1 MQCKAKARSTGN
13 QCSKHAI
20 EGGTVCR
27 YHGGASPQARKKAA
41 ERVTTEK
48 AAAAARLFALPKDI
62 NPADALIDLVKWT
75 AGEVDYWRAE
85 VQRIAAQEPAK
96 LTAGITRIEKGTR
109 DRADVDMRTIETVPH
124 IAYRMLTDAQE
135 RLAKFATA
143 ALRAGVDERRVK
155 LAEDQ
160 GRVLVDVVKAILD
173 RLDLTE
179 DQQGLIPTVVPETI
193 RLFASGGQVIAKG
206 A

>member
-1 MQCKAKARSTGN
+1 MRKQCKANARSTGE
-13 QCSKHAI
+13 QCSKYAI

-27 YHGGASPQARKKAA
+27 YHGGASPQARKAA
-41 ERVTTEK
+41 AGRVATEK
-48 AAAAARLFALPKDI
+48 AAAAAKLFALPKDI

-85 VQRIAAQEPAK
+85 VQRIAEETPEK
-96 LTAGITRIEKGTR
+96 LTAGVTRVEKGKR
-109 DRADVDMRTIETVPH
+109 DRADMDMRILETVPH

-143 ALRAGVDERRVK
+143 ALRAGVDERRVQ

-160 GRVLVDVVKAILD
+160 GALVA
-173 RLDLTE
+173 
-179 DQQGLIPTVVPETI
+179 
-193 RLFASGGQVIAKG
+193 QVIRSVLDDLQLTPEQASRSG
-206 A
+206 EVVARRLRLLTAS

>member
-13 QCSKHAI
+13 QCTKHAI

-27 YHGGASPQARKKAA
+27 YHGGASPQARKAA
-41 ERVTTEK
+41 ADRVATEK

-85 VQRIAAQEPAK
+85 VQRIAEHEPAK

-160 GRVLVDVVKAILD
+160 GSLVAQVIRAVLDDLQLTAEQSERVP
-173 RLDLTE
+173 E
-179 DQQGLIPTVVPETI
+179 VVPRHL
-193 RLFASGGQVIAKG
+193 RLIAG
-206 A
+206 NTA

>member
-1 MQCKAKARSTGN
+1 MRKRCKANARSTGE
-13 QCSKHAI
+13 QCTKYAI

-27 YHGGASPQARKKAA
+27 YHGGASPQARKAA
-41 ERVTTEK
+41 ADRVTTEK
-48 AAAAARLFALPKDI
+48 AAAAAKLFALPKDI
-62 NPADALIDLVKWT
+62 SPAEALIDLVKWT

-96 LTAGITRIEKGTR
+96 LTAGVTRVEKGTR

-135 RLAKFATA
+135 RLAKFAAA
-143 ALRAGVDERRVK
+143 ALKAGVEERRVK

-160 GRVLVDVVKAILD
+160 GALVA
-173 RLDLTE
+173 
-179 DQQGLIPTVVPETI
+179 
-193 RLFASGGQVIAKG
+193 QVIRAVLDDLQLTPEQSSRSG
-206 A
+206 EVVARQLRLLTAS

>member
-1 MQCKAKARSTGN
+1 MRQQCKANARSTGER
-13 QCSKHAI
+13 CTKTAI

-27 YHGGASPQARKKAA
+27 YHGGASPQARKAAA
-41 ERVTTEK
+41 ERVATEK

-85 VQRIAAQEPAK
+85 VQRIAEHEPTK
-96 LTAGITRIEKGTR
+96 LTAGVTRVEKGTR
-109 DRADVDMRTIETVPH
+109 DRAAVDMRTIETVPH

-160 GRVLVDVVKAILD
+160 GMLVAQVIRAVLDQ
-173 RLDLTE
+173 LDLSPE
-179 DQQGLIPTVVPETI
+179 QAAKVPEVVPAQL
-193 RLFASGGQVIAKG
+193 RLLTAS
-206 A
+206 